1 MHRGVINDLPNESLI
16 VQGWPSNEIMVSIT
30 CISYNH
36 EAYIE
41 DAIKGF
47 LLQQTDFAFE
57 IIMFDDA
64 STDITQNIILK
75 YAKEYPTLI
84 ITMLQKENLWMGK
97 GINGTTTLVWPSA
110 KGKYIAWCEG
120 DDYWTDPYKL
130 QKQVD
135 FLEANSTYTAAVH
148 QVMFTNEKNE
158 LYPPSQRYLQNDITL
173 RDLFTTP
180 FAQFI
185 PSCSIVMQQSFAHH
199 PIWQEKVIFGD
210 YALHLMLACEGPIR
224 MLQENMAVYRKHAG
238 GISFRF
244 NWDSYAR
251 DYHQSYMVLLKHL
264 PKPYHTYI
272 HQQLFKTHYASA
284 SHFLAAGNIKRAF
297 EDYKTMLRFLHRKEL
312 LPFGKLTA
320 KLLMLPLYRIYKQ
333 LGNKPTISL

>member
-1 MHRGVINDLPNESLI
+1 MQKKIDTIVLGVLVLMP
-16 VQGWPSNEIMVSIT
+16 V
-30 CISYNH
+30 YNH
-36 EAYIE
+36 EKYIRQ
-41 DAIKGF
+41 AIEGVLF
-47 LLQQTDFAFE
+47 QITNFPVVLY
-57 IIMFDDA
+57 ISDDA
-64 STDITQNIILK
+64 SIDKSFDVIS
-75 YAKEYPTLI
+75 EYSSRSYI
-84 ITMLQKENLWMGK
+84 EIVSERQKENLGAF
-97 GINGTTTLVWPSA
+97 GNGAYLRNVARNS
-110 KGKYIAWCEG
+110 KFKYVSILEG
-120 DDYWTDPYKL
+120 DDYWTDSFKL

-135 FLEANSTYTAAVH
+135 FLEANSAYTAAVH

-158 LYPPSQRYLQNDITL
+158 LYPPPQRYLQNDITL

-185 PSCSIVMQQSFAHH
+185 PTCSIVMQQSFAHH
-199 PIWQEKVIFGD
+199 PIWQEKVIFAD

-284 SHFLAAGNIKRAF
+284 SHFLAAGNVKRAF
-297 EDYKTMLRFLHRKEL
+297 EGYKTMLRFLHRKEL

-320 KLLMLPLYRIYKQ
+320 KLLMLPLYRIYQQ
-333 LGNKPTISL
+333 LGNKPTICL